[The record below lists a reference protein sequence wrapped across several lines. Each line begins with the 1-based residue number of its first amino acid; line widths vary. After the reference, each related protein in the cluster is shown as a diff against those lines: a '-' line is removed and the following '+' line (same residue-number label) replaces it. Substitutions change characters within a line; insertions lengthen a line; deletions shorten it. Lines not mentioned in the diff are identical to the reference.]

1 MGHQSRMRPL
11 AVRFTR
17 CCMALKRPRYSDAL
31 YVSGSTTIRQLLLLY
46 ISELRDVR
54 PILNGSDLLAL
65 GVPTGPQVGD
75 LLHDLL
81 MARLDQQV
89 VTRQDELKFIRA
101 RL

>member
-1 MGHQSRMRPL
+1 MR
-11 AVRFTR
+11 
-17 CCMALKRPRYSDAL
+17 
-31 YVSGSTTIRQLLLLY
+31 TTIRRHLLLY
-46 ISELRDVR
+46 IGELRHVR

-81 MARLDQQV
+81 MVRLDQQV
-89 VTRQDELKFIRA
+89 QTRQDEMKFIRA